1 MRTPRLLVLLLML
14 SLTTVAPIAVAQT
27 TQQLVEQGNAAQAT
41 GNYAQ
46 AETLWRQ
53 VLQRE
58 PNNADAYVGLGNI
71 QFLLANQAWKADE
84 YGDVLKERKKL
95 GDAMADSRI
104 AALVS
109 SSDYYSYI
117 KLGETLTE
125 PNNFSQMSA
134 VKRNAVPLGTGN
146 RKIHLIR
153 VGIAPRHYETLNDAI
168 ATYRQ
173 AIQLAPNN
181 SNAYAGLANT
191 LHYQAKL
198 GEVVWTGKAAD
209 DFNRFCYPGFVDI
222 GNPNNSRLERC
233 TQMALD
239 YQQKLDAETQK
250 LGEVVAAYRQAIQL
264 DPNNASFYNA
274 LGNALYDQQQ
284 LDEAVIA
291 YRQAIQLNPKEAEGY
306 TLLGLALHRQKKLD
320 KAVTAYRQAIQLSP
334 NDAEAYNR
342 LGNALQ
348 DLQKLDEAI
357 AAYRKAVELAP
368 NNPVFYSFL
377 GSALFA
383 QKKLPEAIAAYR
395 KAIELDANKDQLG
408 SLNPFLHIG
417 LGNTF
422 EQLGRRVYLLEALR
436 QYQRAEQIGGT
447 GPLARDKILELQRLC
462 RVCA

>member
-53 VLQRE
+53 VLQGE
-58 PNNADAYVGLGNI
+58 PNNAEAYVGLGNI
-71 QFLLANQAWKADE
+71 QFLLANQSWKVSE

-109 SSDYYSYI
+109 PSDYYSYI
-117 KLGETLTE
+117 KLGE
-125 PNNFSQMSA
+125 
-134 VKRNAVPLGTGN
+134 
-146 RKIHLIR
+146 
-153 VGIAPRHYETLNDAI
+153 
-168 ATYRQ
+168 
-173 AIQLAPNN
+173 
-181 SNAYAGLANT
+181 
-191 LHYQAKL
+191 
-198 GEVVWTGKAAD
+198 
-209 DFNRFCYPGFVDI
+209 
-222 GNPNNSRLERC
+222 
-233 TQMALD
+233 
-239 YQQKLDAETQK
+239 
-250 LGEVVAAYRQAIQL
+250 
-264 DPNNASFYNA
+264 
-274 LGNALYDQQQ
+274 
-284 LDEAVIA
+284 
-291 YRQAIQLNPKEAEGY
+291 

-320 KAVTAYRQAIQLSP
+320 KAVAAYRQAIQLSP

-348 DLQKLDEAI
+348 DFQKLDEVI

-395 KAIELDANKDQLG
+395 KAIQLDANKDQLG

-422 EQLGRRVYLLEALR
+422 QQLGRRVYLLEALR

-447 GPLARDKILELQRLC
+447 GPLARDKILEIQRLC

>member
-14 SLTTVAPIAVAQT
+14 SLPTVSQIAVAQT
-27 TQQLVEQGNAAQAT
+27 TQQLVQEGNAAIAA

-46 AETLWRQ
+46 AETIWRQ

-58 PNNADAYVGLGNI
+58 PSNADAYFGLGNS
-71 QFLLANQAWKADE
+71 QFLLANQAWKASE

-95 GDAMADSRI
+95 GDAMAESRI

-109 SSDYYSYI
+109 PTDYYSYI

-134 VKRNAVPLGTGN
+134 AKRNVVPLGTGN

-153 VGIAPRHYETLNDAI
+153 VDIAPRHYETLNEAI

-173 AIQLAPNN
+173 AIQLDPNN
-181 SNAYAGLANT
+181 SNAYVGLANT

-198 GEVVWTGKAAD
+198 GEVVWTGKVAD
-209 DFNRFCYPGFVDI
+209 DFNRSCYPGFSED
-222 GNPNNSRLERC
+222 NPSKSHVERC

-239 YQQKLDAETQK
+239 YQQKLDAEKQK
-250 LGEVVAAYRQAIQL
+250 LGEVVAAYRKAIQL
-264 DPNNASFYNA
+264 DPNKASFYNA
-274 LGNALYDQQQ
+274 LGNALYDRQQ

-291 YRQAIQLNPKEAEGY
+291 YRQAIQLSPNDAEGY

-320 KAVTAYRQAIQLSP
+320 KAITAYRQAIQLSP

-342 LGNALQ
+342 LGNTLQ
-348 DLQKLDEAI
+348 DFQKLDEAI
-357 AAYRKAVELAP
+357 TAYRKAVELAS
-368 NNPVFYSFL
+368 NNPIFYSFL

-383 QKKLPEAIAAYR
+383 DKKLDEAIAAYR

-417 LGNTF
+417 LGNAF
-422 EQLGRRVYLLEALR
+422 QQLGGRVYLLEALR

-447 GPLARDKILELQRLC
+447 GSLARDKILEVQRLLSSQ
-462 RVCA
+462 